1 MFLHAWT
8 HVCKIQV
15 SLESGEHASHVW
27 RIKSDRSMHKCHI
40 ILHKQS
46 HLFCKFYGIRGTCRS
61 CPSIQCDQSMQTTMH
76 AQFILA
82 CTNRFIW
89 WIWSCMKDRGIAQPQ
104 TWPSPTSH
112 LSIQA
117 NSEYLILRRLARMGW
132 ALLSPRSTL
141 LLSTTQVSHLLLSQ
155 HKNCSYWAPIRV
167 IDPKFFELCRYDPN
181 LKLEPV

>member
-27 RIKSDRSMHKCHI
+27 TIKSNRSMHKCHI

-82 CTNRFIW
+82 YTNRFIW

-104 TWPSPTSH
+104 TQPNPTSPTH
-112 LSIQA
+112 FIQV
-117 NSEYLILRRLARMGW
+117 NSKYLNMKWAGLGW
-132 ALLSPRSTL
+132 ALLSARRTL
-141 LLSTTQVSHLLLSQ
+141 LYYYYYYYSTAIRLAIYSWANR
-155 HKNCSYWAPIRV
+155 KNAVTGP
-167 IDPKFFELCRYDPN
+167 P
-181 LKLEPV
+181 

>member
-27 RIKSDRSMHKCHI
+27 TNKSDRSMHKCHI

-82 CTNRFIW
+82 CTNQFIW
-89 WIWSCMKDRGIAQPQ
+89 WIWSCMKDRGIAQPKPGPVQ
-104 TWPSPTSH
+104 PAPHISFKSIPSTS
-112 LSIQA
+112 IW
-117 NSEYLILRRLARMGW
+117 SEPGW
-132 ALLSPRSTL
+132 GERYYQPEELY
-141 LLSTTQVSHLLLSQ
+141 STTTTTTILLQS
-155 HKNCSYWAPIRV
+155 
-167 IDPKFFELCRYDPN
+167 D
-181 LKLEPV
+181 